1 MVTLVNR
8 AKVST
13 ATTGT
18 GTITLGSAES
28 GYQTFADAG
37 VVDANVVRYVIED
50 GTNWEIGTGTYTA
63 TGTTLSRT
71 VLESSNADVAINLSG
86 SAVVFVG
93 AAAEDL
99 APVLELYAENPSSPT
114 APSATGANAVAI
126 GSGALATDV
135 RAVAL
140 GLSRADGDDAFAAAI
155 GTTNLTYGARATGA
169 VAIGYQAS
177 ATALQATA
185 VGTNATATGSRSQA
199 IGYNSDAT
207 NTNSNAFGNAA
218 QATGVDATAI
228 GRAYAS
234 GTDSFAAAIANNTAT
249 YGATGANSVAI
260 GNLAKASGNQSTA
273 IGDTAQ
279 ATGLN
284 SICIGDAVAS
294 GRGSIVID
302 GEGSGTH
309 SGLRGVNIGYS
320 SSGTADYSVVF
331 GFSADDQGVKSRFAF
346 SGSTFNNDGDSQQG
360 MFPLRLAT
368 TDATPA
374 ALTTDDG
381 AASTNNQI
389 ILPNNSAYAFHGTI
403 VARQQASGGTAC
415 AAWKVEGLIR
425 REGSAG
431 TTVLVNSATT
441 ILDNTPAWGMV
452 LSADTTNGGLKI
464 EVTGAAATNIR
475 WVSTINTS
483 EVTY

>member
-1 MVTLVNR
+1 MPDVQHKRGSRADLNTLAAANGLLLGQIYLITDEDRLAV
-8 AKVST
+8 
-13 ATTGT
+13 ATGV
-18 GTITLGSAES
+18 GSYQAAEKEGGGGGSA
-28 GYQTFADAG
+28 
-37 VVDANVVRYVIED
+37 
-50 GTNWEIGTGTYTA
+50 
-63 TGTTLSRT
+63 
-71 VLESSNADVAINLSG
+71 
-86 SAVVFVG
+86 
-93 AAAEDL
+93 
-99 APVLELYAENPSSPT
+99 LELYAENPSSPT

-155 GTTNLTYGARATGA
+155 GATNLTYGARATGA

-228 GRAYAS
+228 GDSYAS
-234 GTDSFAAAIANNTAT
+234 GTDSFAAAIANNSSS
-249 YGATGANSVAI
+249 YGATGANSVAM
-260 GNLAKASGNQSTA
+260 GRLAKASGAESVA
-273 IGDTAQ
+273 IGSSGTLAADT
-279 ATGLN
+279 N
-284 SICIGDAVAS
+284 SISIGRDSLSDASRAVAIGGGNALSSYSHSFGYQSATPTVQGHYAYAS
-294 GRGSIVID
+294 GRFSSVGDAQGGSFV
-302 GEGSGTH
+302 
-309 SGLRGVNIGYS
+309 LRS
-320 SSGTADYSVVF
+320 D
-331 GFSADDQGVKSRFAF
+331 
-346 SGSTFNNDGDSQQG
+346 
-360 MFPLRLAT
+360 
-368 TDATPA
+368 
-374 ALTTDDG
+374 TTDDTPE
-381 AASTNNQI
+381 AVTTRNQTPSATNQI

-431 TTVLVNSATT
+431 ATVLVNSATT
-441 ILDNTPAWGMV
+441 ILDNTPAWGMT

-475 WVSTINTS
+475 WVATLNTS

>member
-1 MVTLVNR
+1 MPDVQHKRGSRADLNTLAAAN
-8 AKVST
+8 
-13 ATTGT
+13 GLL
-18 GTITLGSAES
+18 LG
-28 GYQTFADAG
+28 QI
-37 VVDANVVRYVIED
+37 YVITDED
-50 GTNWEIGTGTYTA
+50 RLAVA
-63 TGTTLSRT
+63 TG
-71 VLESSNADVAINLSG
+71 VG
-86 SAVVFVG
+86 SYQ
-93 AAAEDL
+93 AAEKEGGGGGGT
-99 APVLELYAENPSSPT
+99 ALELYAENPSSPT

-126 GSGALATDV
+126 GSGSTSSHETTFSVMGATASGQYSMAFNKY
-135 RAVAL
+135 AVSSGFKSIAL
-140 GLSRADGDDAFAAAI
+140 GW
-155 GTTNLTYGARATGA
+155 LT
-169 VAIGYQAS
+169 
-177 ATALQATA
+177 
-185 VGTNATATGSRSQA
+185 
-199 IGYNSDAT
+199 DAT
-207 NTNSNAFGNAA
+207 NTSS
-218 QATGVDATAI
+218 VAI
-228 GRAYAS
+228 GTGTQSSGLHSAALGQAYAS
-234 GTDSFAAAIANNTAT
+234 GADSFAAAISTSASS

-368 TDATPA
+368 TDATPD
-374 ALTTDDG
+374 ALTTDGG

-475 WVSTINTS
+475 WVATLNTS